1 MKKTEQNPLEQP
13 RTFQSMTEKLHSETA
28 LMHWLDLQTF
38 FAKGMVLHV
47 DKSLDLIKTAVLFA
61 EDMADDLA
69 PQIENEMITH
79 PSNDQ
84 ARAWYEANIELWTVV
99 VAPYIL
105 VQEQK
110 VQEQKVQ
117 EQKV

>member
-1 MKKTEQNPLEQP
+1 MKKPEQNPLEPP

-38 FAKGMVLHV
+38 FAKGMVLSI

-69 PQIENEMITH
+69 PQIESEMITH

-84 ARAWYEANIELWTVV
+84 ARAWYEENIELWTVV

-110 VQEQKVQ
+110 VQEQKV
-117 EQKV
+117 